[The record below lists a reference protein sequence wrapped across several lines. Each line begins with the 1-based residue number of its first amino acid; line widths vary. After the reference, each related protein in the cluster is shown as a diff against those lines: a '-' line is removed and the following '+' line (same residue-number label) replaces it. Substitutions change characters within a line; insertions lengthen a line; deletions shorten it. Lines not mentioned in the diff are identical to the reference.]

1 VNIELTKVKVKKGKS
16 AVVDKWMALL
26 NKEMDKVLLTLED
39 EKMYVETI
47 FREVTDGEEFLYWYS
62 IQGKGG
68 ALLAESKHEIDNLHI
83 AYWEECIDKE
93 YEPVHMKNEVVMI
106 QNKVMDVLQ

>member
-1 VNIELTKVKVKKGKS
+1 MNIELTKVKVKKGKS

-47 FREVTDGEEFLYWYS
+47 FREVTGGEEFLYWYS
-62 IQGKGG
+62 IQGEGG

-83 AYWEECIDKE
+83 AYWEECIAR
-93 YEPVHMKNEVVMI
+93 NMI
-106 QNKVMDVLQ
+106 QYI